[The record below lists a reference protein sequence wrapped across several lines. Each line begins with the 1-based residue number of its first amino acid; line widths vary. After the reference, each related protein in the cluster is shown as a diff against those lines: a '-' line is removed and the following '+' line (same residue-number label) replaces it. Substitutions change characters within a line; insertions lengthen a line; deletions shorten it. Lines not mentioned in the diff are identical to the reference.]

1 MAGKIWVFDLDNTLH
16 DANPHI
22 FPRINKSM
30 TAYLE
35 THLDLEHDEADR
47 LRRHYWEKYGA
58 TLSGMMHHHG
68 TRPGHFLE
76 HTHRFPELSKMVV
89 CEPQLRHA
97 LRAISGRKIVFS
109 NAPLH
114 YALDVLKI
122 LGILDLFDGVYSIE
136 HSKYRP
142 KPESY
147 GFFRIFRKMGIDPA
161 RFVMVEDAL
170 ENLKTAKKL
179 GMKTVWVT
187 SSSRRPPCVDMV
199 VSSIRAL
206 SRRRLTH

>member
-22 FPRINKSM
+22 FPHINKSM
-30 TAYLE
+30 TAYLK

-89 CEPQLRHA
+89 YEPQLRHA
-97 LRAISGRKIVFS
+97 LRAIPGSKIVFS

-114 YALDVLKI
+114 YARDVLKI
-122 LGILDLFDGVYSIE
+122 LGILDLFEAVYSIE

-142 KPESY
+142 KPQSC
-147 GFFRIFRKMGIDPA
+147 GFFRIFREMGIDPA
-161 RFVMVEDAL
+161 RFIMVEDAL

-187 SSSRRPPCVDMV
+187 SSSRRPPYVDMA

-206 SRRRLTH
+206 PRRRLTH

>member
-22 FPRINKSM
+22 FPHINRSM
-30 TAYLE
+30 TQYLK

-58 TLSGMMHHHG
+58 TLSGMMQHHG

-89 CEPQLRHA
+89 REPQLRHA
-97 LRAISGRKIVFS
+97 LRAIPGRKIVFS

-136 HSKYRP
+136 HSRYRP

-161 RFVMVEDAL
+161 RFVMVEDVL
-170 ENLKTAKKL
+170 ENLRTAKKL

-187 SSSRRPPCVDMV
+187 SCSRRPPYVDIAV
-199 VSSIRAL
+199 PSIRAL
-206 SRRRLTH
+206 SRRQLTH